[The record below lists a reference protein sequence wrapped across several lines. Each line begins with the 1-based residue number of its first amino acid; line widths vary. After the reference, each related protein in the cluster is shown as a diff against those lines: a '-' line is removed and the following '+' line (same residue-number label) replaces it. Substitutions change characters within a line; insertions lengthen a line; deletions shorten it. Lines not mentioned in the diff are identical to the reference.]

1 MSAYRIGLYYSYYVL
16 LGISLWYVSLR
27 SLDFIHLLVVLPSE
41 LHQDKSIQQNLIQ
54 VSFGPIRAKSWFI
67 MLSCIFISYVDLFVT
82 EEFILSSLLLKF
94 DYLRILKSLTVLFLV
109 FVLKMFDNRL
119 KLWDNNSKVL
129 KIDGK
134 FILKILKC
142 SRNLRLFWYVFIV
155 LL

>member
-1 MSAYRIGLYYSYYVL
+1 MYSCVLMGISLDMSAYRIGLYYSYYVL

-27 SLDFIHLLVVLPSE
+27 SLDFIHLLSVVLPSE

-109 FVLKMFDNRL
+109 FVLKMFDNTCNRS
-119 KLWDNNSKVL
+119 KFRDNKS
-129 KIDGK
+129 
-134 FILKILKC
+134 KIL
-142 SRNLRLFWYVFIV
+142 R
-155 LL
+155 